1 MDQLDL
7 FPTEDKQSLED
18 SSVIDHLIDTF
29 GTIEPTAP
37 AEAPITMERVEPVQ
51 VYDQIRR
58 TFTQHWEYDHRI
70 FLKVD

>member
-1 MDQLDL
+1 MDQLDS
-7 FPTEDKQSLED
+7 PRAEDKQSLED
-18 SSVIDHLIDTF
+18 SSVIDHLIYTF

-37 AEAPITMERVEPVQ
+37 ARAPVAVSHVEPVQ

>member
-1 MDQLDL
+1 MDQLDS